1 MALSSA
7 AKTAGPCAYF
17 SMIVV
22 QRSPSDENILIL
34 KANYYYRKR
43 LHFVPGSSFDY
54 GIKAWTAPIA
64 ALPVIER
71 EFKGELYFKTPKWEL
86 EGKEEPPEQKVTLY
100 GPPAVIPSLQLSPYP
115 YQEDGIRFMVD
126 RLLKFGFVLNSDY
139 MGLGKTIQTIAAM
152 KWFFE
157 EKNANKFLIICKK
170 SIKTQW
176 EDEIR
181 KFTGWTGSD
190 MPVMVT
196 MGSKAK
202 RDKTYKAFSDL
213 PKGVLITNYHNFLND
228 TPLISESAFDLC
240 VVDEAHAVK
249 ARKGK
254 MNNNIAGVTQKSRLI
269 LLTGT
274 PVMSSPEDLYGL
286 IQLAD
291 KEFFGSFRSF
301 SDQYLVTDFNPFSG
315 YPEIVGARNLDELQE
330 RIKAFTIRRMPEEVA
345 LQLPKTKPDIEIKVD
360 MDATQK
366 KMYQEISNL
375 EQEVTERK
383 KKILDKY
390 GVSYSEKNPENIPA
404 AAIAKIR
411 DLSEKSKMYIS
422 ALQFVSDDPVLFRE
436 RKTSSPF
443 LRDFKN
449 MVPKSYVH
457 SPKTEALYDLAED
470 IAQSGEKL
478 IIFCHFRSTAVM
490 LKDVL
495 MRLPC
500 LCKDKGALPV
510 AMYTGA
516 ESDDIREQNVNAFK
530 TDDRC
535 QILIGTD
542 AAAEGLNLQVAK
554 FMIHF
559 EQPDTYAQKVQRN
572 GRIRRIGSKHEYIVI
587 YDIISSD
594 SFDQRKIEKLEK
606 DKMVS
611 ESLLG

>member
-1 MALSSA
+1 
-7 AKTAGPCAYF
+7 
-17 SMIVV
+17 
-22 QRSPSDENILIL
+22 
-34 KANYYYRKR
+34 
-43 LHFVPGSSFDY
+43 
-54 GIKAWTAPIA
+54 
-64 ALPVIER
+64 
-71 EFKGELYFKTPKWEL
+71 
-86 EGKEEPPEQKVTLY
+86 
-100 GPPAVIPSLQLSPYP
+100 
-115 YQEDGIRFMVD
+115 
-126 RLLKFGFVLNSDY
+126 
-139 MGLGKTIQTIAAM
+139 
-152 KWFFE
+152 
-157 EKNANKFLIICKK
+157 
-170 SIKTQW
+170 
-176 EDEIR
+176 
-181 KFTGWTGSD
+181 
-190 MPVMVT
+190 
-196 MGSKAK
+196 
-202 RDKTYKAFSDL
+202 
-213 PKGVLITNYHNFLND
+213 
-228 TPLISESAFDLC
+228 
-240 VVDEAHAVK
+240 
-249 ARKGK
+249 
-254 MNNNIAGVTQKSRLI
+254 
-269 LLTGT
+269 
-274 PVMSSPEDLYGL
+274 
-286 IQLAD
+286 
-291 KEFFGSFRSF
+291 
-301 SDQYLVTDFNPFSG
+301 
-315 YPEIVGARNLDELQE
+315 
-330 RIKAFTIRRMPEEVA
+330 MPEEVA

-390 GVSYSEKNPENIPA
+390 GVSYNEKNPENIPA

-422 ALQFVSDDPVLFRE
+422 ALQFVSDDPTLFRE